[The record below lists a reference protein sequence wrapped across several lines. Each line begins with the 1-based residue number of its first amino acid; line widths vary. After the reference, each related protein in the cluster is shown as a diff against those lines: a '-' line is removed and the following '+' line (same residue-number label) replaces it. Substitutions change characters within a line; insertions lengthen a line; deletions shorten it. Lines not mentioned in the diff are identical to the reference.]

1 MFKKLGGDM
10 KEYKRSNLETRTI
23 MSVRNIPYGV
33 SELVDIRIPR
43 KKMVNLKIVIETIW
57 NAT

>member
-33 SELVDIRIPR
+33 SELVDIRISR
-43 KKMVNLKIVIETIW
+43 KKMVNLKIVIETI
-57 NAT
+57 

>member
-43 KKMVNLKIVIETIW
+43 KKMVNLKIVIETI
-57 NAT
+57 